1 MSNQSFIPFLWLLLR
16 CLPLFVRCPLSSMS
30 HDVRKLRRTERS
42 PRPIVHLKS
51 GDTRISLRRIRSDF
65 RNCEG
70 IKSLCVRQS
79 LFISATTTPN
89 KSLVAQ
95 RNVRSLNCG
104 LRDLIHTV
112 SEQVSSSL
120 DLVSLSLFVV
130 ESRIPQSLLRWISY
144 PTPLPPINVTT
155 PFPMVDFLLSFP
167 LIGCHQ

>member
-1 MSNQSFIPFLWLLLR
+1 
-16 CLPLFVRCPLSSMS
+16 MS
-30 HDVRKLRRTERS
+30 HDVRKLQRTKRS

-120 DLVSLSLFVV
+120 NLVF
-130 ESRIPQSLLRWISY
+130 RRSLLRWISY
-144 PTPLPPINVTT
+144 PAVALSMDLVSLSLFFVGSRIPQS
-155 PFPMVDFLLSFP
+155 LL
-167 LIGCHQ
+167 